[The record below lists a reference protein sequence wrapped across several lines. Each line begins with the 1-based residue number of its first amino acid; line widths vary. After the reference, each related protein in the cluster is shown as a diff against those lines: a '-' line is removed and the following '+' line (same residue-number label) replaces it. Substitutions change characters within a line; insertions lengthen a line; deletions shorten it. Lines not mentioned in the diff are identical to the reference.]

1 MTIERKLLGTS
12 PSGGAADV
20 AEVFSTYVYTGTG
33 SGQTIYNGIDLK
45 TEGGLVW
52 IKNRGSTSNH
62 CLFDSARGSGGTS
75 DKRLFANSTA
85 SETTGACD
93 WAGVEQGYTG
103 DPNGFVVNGNGTS
116 DRVNQS
122 GQTYASWTFRQ
133 KSGFFDCVTYTGD
146 GNYNDGSLFSKSIPH
161 SLGVAPALIMLK
173 RTDSSSD
180 WWVWHKYNSS
190 KVLKLNSDATA
201 SQSASV
207 SGANYLPIFAST
219 ASIVVTDTDFKL
231 NAGDHT
237 NGINNPAALLSNISG
252 GTYVAYLF
260 ADNSAEDAD
269 DQMIKCGSYS
279 GTGGS
284 GVTVNLGWEAQWV
297 MVKKSS
303 ATSDWKLMDNMRGM
317 PTPSGG
323 RSLKAN
329 DSAAEGGDSTI
340 RSDSRGFTIYPGST
354 FDASGT
360 YIYMAIRAPM
370 MVEPKAATDVFAVDA
385 AGSGVAPAYI
395 SGFPVDFA
403 IYRDVVGSAGAAIG
417 TRMLGSN
424 ELFAN
429 TNAAVAATGA
439 VKFDFMDGHFNNTS
453 RSANYYS
460 WMWQRAKG
468 YMDAVCY
475 SGSSSAGNLT
485 INHSLG
491 VPPELIISK
500 SRSSSQAWSTV
511 FNINASTYQYF
522 TTISTAA
529 DYASGASYGSAFLAS
544 KPTSTTYEIRTDT
557 QIGGGNSYVAYLFAT
572 LAGIS
577 KVGSFVG
584 NGSSQTIS
592 CGFSAG
598 SRFLLIKSINA
609 TGDWYFW
616 DSLRGIVAGN
626 DPHTSLNTTAAQV
639 TNDDSVDPANAGFIV
654 NQNSATNINV
664 SSEEYLFYAI
674 A

>member
-93 WAGVEQGYTG
+93 WSGFEQGYTG
-103 DPNGFVVNGNGTS
+103 DPSGFVLNSNGVS
-116 DRVNQS
+116 DRINQS
-122 GQTYASWTFRQ
+122 GQTYASWTFR
-133 KSGFFDCVTYTGD
+133 KKKKFFDVVTYSGD
-146 GNYNDGSLFSKSIPH
+146 GTSNRQISH
-161 SLGVAPALIMLK
+161 SLGSTPAMVIIK
-173 RTDSSSD
+173 ATNQSD
-180 WWVWHKYNSS
+180 EWYVYHTSLGFGQYLSLNGSQYANQYGAYPPVS
-190 KVLKLNSDATA
+190 AASDTTFTTVLNTG
-201 SQSASV
+201 V
-207 SGANYLPIFAST
+207 NTSGS
-219 ASIVVTDTDFKL
+219 
-231 NAGDHT
+231 
-237 NGINNPAALLSNISG
+237 
-252 GTYVAYLF
+252 TYVAYLF